1 MYLFATIIGAKEKMP
16 QMKNDEKLVLAV
28 DFGTQSLRVS
38 IVNQKGEIKAIIKN
52 KYNDAYFSSEPGF
65 AEQDV
70 NYYWME
76 LCDATSK
83 LKDTHPELLNKVLA
97 MSVTTFRD
105 SPVFLDENFN
115 QTRPMVLWL
124 DQRQASL
131 KKKLPFIK
139 SLLFS
144 IVGMTETVHLNM
156 KRTPAIWVQEHEPE
170 IWEKTKYY
178 VNFSTY
184 INYKL
189 LGKLI
194 DSVANQTGHF
204 PIHFKKGR
212 WYKDRALKNIF
223 QVPNSKLATIVK
235 QGTIMGHIDEQ
246 VSAETGIPVGI
257 PLIAA
262 GTDKGSEALG
272 TGAYRR
278 DIASISYGTASSIAV
293 ANKKYI
299 EPELFLPAYSAPVAG
314 LYHMEVQ
321 IYRGYWTVGW
331 FIRQFGSDETLEA
344 RIETLATEEVLNKK
358 MLEIPPGSQ
367 GLVLQPYWGPG
378 LKRPEARGAIVG
390 FSDFHTRIHIYRA
403 IIEGI
408 AFGLKE
414 GLLTI
419 EKRQHKK
426 VKEIRVSGGG
436 SQSDAICQIT
446 ADIFGIPVK
455 RTQTYE
461 TATIGTALV
470 TFYYLGEFASLEEA
484 TKKMV
489 HIEKTFYPNPK
500 NHKKYKQIYK
510 DVYAKLYPKLKGVY
524 KKLREHK

>member
-1 MYLFATIIGAKEKMP
+1 MNE
-16 QMKNDEKLVLAV
+16 NEKLVLAV

-38 IVNQKGEIKAIIKN
+38 IVNQNGEIRAIVKN

-70 NYYWME
+70 NYYWHE

-83 LKDTHPELLNKVLA
+83 LKDRHPDLLSKVLA

-105 SPVFLDENFN
+105 SPVFLDENFE

-124 DQRQASL
+124 DQRQAAL
-131 KKKLPFIK
+131 HKKLP
-139 SLLFS
+139 LLSRLAFWV
-144 IVGMTETVHLNM
+144 VGMTETVLLNM
-156 KRTPAIWVQEHEPE
+156 KRTPAIWVQENEKE
-170 IWEKTKYY
+170 VWERTKYY
-178 VNFSTY
+178 VNISTY

-189 LGKLI
+189 LGTLV

-204 PIHFKKGR
+204 PIHFKKGK
-212 WYKDRALKNIF
+212 WYSDKALKNIF
-223 QVPNSKLATIVK
+223 QVPNKMLAKIVK
-235 QGTIMGHIDEQ
+235 QGEVMGTISDE
-246 VSAETGIPVGI
+246 VSKVTGLPVGLKI
-257 PLIAA
+257 IAA

-272 TGAYRR
+272 TGAYRK
-278 DIASISYGTASSIAV
+278 DIAAISYGTASSIAV

-299 EPELFLPAYSAPVAG
+299 EPELFLPSYNAPVSG

-331 FIRQFGSDETLEA
+331 FIKQFGADETLEA
-344 RIETLATEEVLNKK
+344 RIEALATEEILNKK

-419 EKRQHKK
+419 ERRQNKK

-461 TATIGTALV
+461 TATIGTSLV
-470 TFYYLGEFASLEEA
+470 TFYYLGVFKTLEEA
-484 TKKMV
+484 TKAMV
-489 HIEKTFYPNPK
+489 HVDKVFTPDPENV
-500 NHKKYKQIYK
+500 KKYHKVYK
-510 DVYAKLYPKLKGVY
+510 DVYAKLYPKLKGIY
-524 KKLREHK
+524 KKLRYHK